1 MQIETPEGKSANN
14 MTVIIAS
21 NIRKESARIDPDGN
35 IINARTKQIIEPAVS
50 DFESVPVIPVAPTDP
65 VAPVVPVTPMVTQEM
80 SILEQIEQAKQRVI
94 ELEALKQAKI
104 AEKKAELELL
114 QQS

>member
-21 NIRKESARIDPDGN
+21 NIKKQSARIDPDGN
-35 IINARTKQIIEPAVS
+35 VIDARTRQIIEPVTPEHI
-50 DFESVPVIPVAPTDP
+50 ESAPVAPVVTVAPIAP
-65 VAPVVPVTPMVTQEM
+65 VAPVVPHEM

-114 QQS
+114 QQ